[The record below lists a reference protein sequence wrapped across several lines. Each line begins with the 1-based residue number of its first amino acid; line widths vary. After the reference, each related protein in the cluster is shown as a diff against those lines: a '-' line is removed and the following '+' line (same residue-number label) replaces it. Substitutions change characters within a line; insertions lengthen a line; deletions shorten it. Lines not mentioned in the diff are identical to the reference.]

1 MSRLSPFRVNRMNR
15 MNRTIRTTSR
25 SVAALVIAAS
35 VAIGAGPVHGAANV
49 TASGT
54 VSGSVAPRT
63 TPTTPAPATLL
74 VLGDSLTWG
83 ANYFAKLHTRLSA
96 QGTFDIV
103 VVDGWWSRR
112 IGGIVSTKY
121 SGVNTLRALRKAG
134 VNPAAVI
141 VGLGTND
148 VQFLAKPAQYV
159 PLIDELLTE
168 IGPVPVAWLNVHRVE
183 TTTTTRRS
191 RIFNRTLATVAE
203 RYPNVSV
210 VDWAAVVATTPRLMA
225 FDKIHLQPSGYEA
238 RTKLALDVA
247 AELWT
252 RHVAAMTPPPEAPT
266 PETTI
271 PASTTPVAPDAS
283 TTTVPASG

>member
-1 MSRLSPFRVNRMNR
+1 MSRAGRQRRPLLR
-15 MNRTIRTTSR
+15 IA
-25 SVAALVIAAS
+25 AALVAAAS
-35 VAIGAGPVHGAANV
+35 VATGVGPVNGAAH
-49 TASGT
+49 
-54 VSGSVAPRT
+54 APRT
-63 TPTTPAPATLL
+63 APTPAAPATLL

-83 ANYFAKLHTRLSA
+83 ANYFAKLRARLSA

-148 VQFLAKPAQYV
+148 VQFLGRPREYA

-183 TTTTTRRS
+183 TATTTRRS

-203 RYPNVSV
+203 SRPHVTV
-210 VDWAAVVATTPRLMA
+210 VDWAAVVSASPRLMA

-238 RTKLALDVA
+238 RTKLVLDVA
-247 AELWT
+247 SDLWN
-252 RHVAAMTPPPEAPT
+252 RHLAATIAAAT

-271 PASTTPVAPDAS
+271 PGANVPGTTVPD
-283 TTTVPASG
+283 TTVPASPDTTTTTVPSSG

>member
-1 MSRLSPFRVNRMNR
+1 MLR
-15 MNRTIRTTSR
+15 I
-25 SVAALVIAAS
+25 VAALVAALVAAS
-35 VAIGAGPVHGAANV
+35 CVAIGIGPVNATN
-49 TASGT
+49 
-54 VSGSVAPRT
+54 APRT
-63 TPTTPAPATLL
+63 TPTPAAPATLL

-83 ANYFAKLHTRLSA
+83 ANYFAKLHARLSA

-148 VQFLAKPAQYV
+148 VQFLGKPAQFV

-191 RIFNRTLATVAE
+191 RIFNRTLATAAE

-210 VDWAAVVATTPRLMA
+210 VDWASVVATTPRLMA

-238 RTKLALDVA
+238 RTKVVLDTA
-247 AELWT
+247 DDLWN
-252 RHVAAMTPPPEAPT
+252 RHVAATTPPMPTPT
-266 PETTI
+266 PETTV
-271 PASTTPVAPDAS
+271 PAPTTPVAPDTS
-283 TTTVPASG
+283 TTTVPANG

>member
-1 MSRLSPFRVNRMNR
+1 MSRTG
-15 MNRTIRTTSR
+15 RTRRQLLRIA
-25 SVAALVIAAS
+25 AALVAAAS
-35 VAIGAGPVHGAANV
+35 VAIGSGPVRGAAH
-49 TASGT
+49 
-54 VSGSVAPRT
+54 APRT
-63 TPTTPAPATLL
+63 TPTPATPATLL

-83 ANYFAKLHTRLSA
+83 ANYFSRLHERLST
-96 QGTFDIV
+96 QGNFNIV

-148 VQFLAKPAQYV
+148 VQFLGKPAQYV
-159 PLIDELLTE
+159 PIIEELLGE

-183 TTTTTRRS
+183 TATTTRRS

-203 RYPNVSV
+203 GRSNVSV
-210 VDWAAVVATTPRLMA
+210 VDWASVVSASPRLMA

-238 RTKLALDVA
+238 RTRLVLDVA
-247 AELWT
+247 SDLWN
-252 RHVAAMTPPPEAPT
+252 RHLIATTPATT
-266 PETTI
+266 PETTV
-271 PASTTPVAPDAS
+271 PAATTPVAPDTS
-283 TTTVPASG
+283 TTTVPSSG

>member
-1 MSRLSPFRVNRMNR
+1 MIRKSMPNVNRR
-15 MNRTIRTTSR
+15 HRPVLRV
-25 SVAALVIAAS
+25 VAALVVATS
-35 VAIGAGPVHGAANV
+35 VAIGIGPLH
-49 TASGT
+49 GT
-54 VSGSVAPRT
+54 VNATNAPRT
-63 TPTTPAPATLL
+63 TPAPAAPATLL

-83 ANYFAKLHTRLSA
+83 ANYFSRLHQRLST

-148 VQFLAKPAQYV
+148 VQFLGKPAQYA
-159 PLIDELLTE
+159 PLIEELLTE

-183 TTTTTRRS
+183 TATTTRRS
-191 RIFNRTLATVAE
+191 RIFNRTLATVAGS
-203 RYPNVSV
+203 RPNVTV
-210 VDWAAVVATTPRLMA
+210 VDWAAVVSAAPRLMA

-238 RTKLALDVA
+238 RTKLVLDVA
-247 AELWT
+247 TDVWN
-252 RHVAAMTPPPEAPT
+252 RHAIATTPSHET
-266 PETTI
+266 SPETTM
-271 PASTTPVAPDAS
+271 PAPTSPVPPDTS
-283 TTTVPASG
+283 TTTVPANG

>member
-1 MSRLSPFRVNRMNR
+1 MSGTFPLRTDRMRRRVLR
-15 MNRTIRTTSR
+15 I
-25 SVAALVIAAS
+25 VAPLVAAAS
-35 VAIGAGPVHGAANV
+35 VTIGIGPV
-49 TASGT
+49 SGT
-54 VSGSVAPRT
+54 LNATDVPRT
-63 TPTTPAPATLL
+63 TPISAAPATLL

-83 ANYFAKLHTRLSA
+83 ANYFAKLHARLSA

-148 VQFLAKPAQYV
+148 VQFLGKPAQYV
-159 PLIDELLTE
+159 PLIEELIGE

-183 TTTTTRRS
+183 TATTTRRS
-191 RIFNRTLATVAE
+191 RIFNRTLGTVAE
-203 RYPNVSV
+203 RYPNVTVIDWASV
-210 VDWAAVVATTPRLMA
+210 VSTTPRLMA

-238 RTKLALDVA
+238 RTKVVLDTA
-247 AELWT
+247 GDLWN
-252 RHVAAMTPPPEAPT
+252 RHVAATTPAPETPA
-266 PETTI
+266 PETT
-271 PASTTPVAPDAS
+271 TPVSPDTS
-283 TTTVPASG
+283 TTTVPANG

>member
-1 MSRLSPFRVNRMNR
+1 MSRAGRVRR
-15 MNRTIRTTSR
+15 PLRRIA
-25 SVAALVIAAS
+25 AALVAVAS
-35 VAIGAGPVHGAANV
+35 VAIGVGPVSGAAQ
-49 TASGT
+49 
-54 VSGSVAPRT
+54 APRT
-63 TPTTPAPATLL
+63 APTPAAPATLL

-83 ANYFAKLHTRLSA
+83 ANYFAKLHARLSA

-121 SGVNTLRALRKAG
+121 SGINTLRALRKAG

-148 VQFLAKPAQYV
+148 VQFLGKPREYA

-203 RYPNVSV
+203 SRPHVTV
-210 VDWAAVVATTPRLMA
+210 VDWAAVVSASPRLMA

-247 AELWT
+247 SDLWN
-252 RHVAAMTPPPEAPT
+252 RHLAATTPAAT

-271 PASTTPVAPDAS
+271 PGANVPGTTDSASPDTT
-283 TTTVPASG
+283 TTTVPSSG